1 MMDFT
6 EIGEV
11 GRYED
16 FQQQIIKTITT
27 ISKGEQEETKFIRNN
42 SSYYSFTKSEVH

>member
-11 GRYED
+11 GSYED
-16 FQQQIIKTITT
+16 SQQQIIKTIRT
-27 ISKGEQEETKFIRNN
+27 ISKGEKEETKFIRNN
-42 SSYYSFTKSEVH
+42 SSCYSFTKGEVH